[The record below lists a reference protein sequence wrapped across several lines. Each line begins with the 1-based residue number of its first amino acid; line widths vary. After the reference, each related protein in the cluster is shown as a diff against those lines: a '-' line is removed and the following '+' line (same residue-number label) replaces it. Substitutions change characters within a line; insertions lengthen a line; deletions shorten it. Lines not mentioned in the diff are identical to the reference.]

1 LPGGH
6 QRVSYL
12 LDLLKTDNPKM
23 LAGTAAIEQDET
35 GKRVSF
41 EDLVAFLLQF
51 DPVVAKNVKAKGLGV
66 NVPATTGEKTA
77 GVVTVGKSGV
87 ELRWHHEL
95 QKFSKLSK
103 EQKAELSEWNKTTS
117 PKKDGSK
124 KTKSER
130 GKSNEKWKKARIAAV
145 SKANTELMEAMMESH
160 NADMACLKAT
170 VALMTGGNISGPPP
184 PGAAKVLVGSVVGFP
199 PGYYG
204 PPPAFPPPVFTPES
218 VAVYQERANVA
229 SVKLASILK
238 PDKKGGKPAP

>member
-1 LPGGH
+1 
-6 QRVSYL
+6 
-12 LDLLKTDNPKM
+12 M
-23 LAGTAAIEQDET
+23 
-35 GKRVSF
+35 
-41 EDLVAFLLQF
+41 
-51 DPVVAKNVKAKGLGV
+51 KAKGLGV
-66 NVPATTGEKTA
+66 NVLETTGEKTA

-87 ELRWHHEL
+87 ELHWHHEP
-95 QKFSKLSK
+95 QKVSKLSK
-103 EQKAELSEWNKTTS
+103 EQKAELSECNKATS

-184 PGAAKVLVGSVVGFP
+184 PGATKVLVGSVVGFP